1 MPKNDLVKPR
11 GKMSA
16 YAFFVQMCRE
26 EHKRKHPEVVFTEF
40 SRKCADRWKTMSD
53 FEKKRFNML
62 ADCDSRRFE
71 TEIASYNKSKG
82 NGGKEKSKKKVKDPN
97 APKGAIS
104 AFFFFSN
111 EERPKIKIANPE
123 LGITDIAKEIG
134 RRWADIDASKK
145 SKFEKMAEDDKI
157 RYEKEKRAYEEKKE
171 ENNGKIHQ
179 DESISDSE

>member
-1 MPKNDLVKPR
+1 M
-11 GKMSA
+11 GE
-16 YAFFVQMCRE
+16 Q
-26 EHKRKHPEVVFTEF
+26 VVFTEF

-71 TEIASYNKSKG
+71 TEIASYKSKV

-104 AFFFFSN
+104 AFFFYSN
-111 EERPKIKIANPE
+111 EERPKIKLANPE
-123 LGITDIAKEIG
+123 FGITDIAKEIG
-134 RRWADIDASKK
+134 RRWADIDASNK

-157 RYEKEKRAYEEKKE
+157 RYEKEKRAYEERKKKE

-179 DESISDSE
+179 DESISESE